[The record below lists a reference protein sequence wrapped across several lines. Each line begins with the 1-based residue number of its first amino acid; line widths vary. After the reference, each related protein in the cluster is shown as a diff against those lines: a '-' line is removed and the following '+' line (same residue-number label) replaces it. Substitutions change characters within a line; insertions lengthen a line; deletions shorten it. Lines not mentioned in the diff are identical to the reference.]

1 MAKHLRHM
9 INKGGLECAAIG
21 TDFDGIRG
29 NLEVGSTEKMQELFV
44 YLLNHGFTMN
54 EVEHIAYKNA
64 RRVIREVL

>member
-1 MAKHLRHM
+1 MCRHR
-9 INKGGLECAAIG
+9 NRFRWNQRKS
-21 TDFDGIRG
+21 
-29 NLEVGSTEKMQELFV
+29 GSGKCRKMQELFV